1 MLDVARSNPLMQPL
15 LHSSNESGVSR
26 MKKYD
31 VQFDVD
37 AEEDLFEIY
46 KYVALNDSVERADYL
61 YRKLKHACYSLITLP
76 LRGHTPPELQ
86 DIGVSQFREIRL
98 KPYRIFYSIDRS
110 TVTVHC
116 VLDGRRDMQTLL
128 QERLLR

>member
-1 MLDVARSNPLMQPL
+1 
-15 LHSSNESGVSR
+15 
-26 MKKYD
+26 MKKHK
-31 VQFDVD
+31 VQLDLD

-46 KYVALNDSVERADYL
+46 RYVALNDSMQQADRL
-61 YRKLKHACYSLITLP
+61 FEALKRACYSLRTLP
-76 LRGHTPPELQ
+76 LRGHIPPELQ
-86 DIGVSQFREIRL
+86 DIGVSQFREIRF
-98 KPYRIFYSIDRS
+98 KPYRMFYSIDRQ